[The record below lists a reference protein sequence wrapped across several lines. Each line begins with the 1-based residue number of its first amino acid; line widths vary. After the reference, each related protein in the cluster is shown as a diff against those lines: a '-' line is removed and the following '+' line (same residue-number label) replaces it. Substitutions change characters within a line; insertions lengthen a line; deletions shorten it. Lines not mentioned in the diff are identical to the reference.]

1 MTWDPATQSDAPS
14 NYVVH
19 EEGNGE
25 AVMFSFKSKA
35 FFGKKKVTVKV
46 EDSEFSEKFSLD
58 VVGSS
63 GSVSCK
69 SPSRT
74 YQVGIPFFIPVFMI
88 FWMGIEVGWKRVIVW
103 SAGSWYQGQILGQ
116 ALIIWE
122 KCVSLSTM
130 GWLAWVKNI
139 DHNEDFSSRVNVK
152 TA

>member
-1 MTWDPATQSDAPS
+1 MSKFMTQPPVSQSDSPS
-14 NYVVH
+14 NFVVH

-74 YQVGIPFFIPVFMI
+74 YQVGVPLPTLGLMIMPVGFNKI
-88 FWMGIEVGWKRVIVW
+88 HVLNAFL
-103 SAGSWYQGQILGQ
+103 YF
-116 ALIIWE
+116 
-122 KCVSLSTM
+122 
-130 GWLAWVKNI
+130 
-139 DHNEDFSSRVNVK
+139 DFHNFEDDAS
-152 TA
+152 